1 MIATGFSVL
10 IRLELSSPGVQFLQ
24 GDHQLFNV
32 IITAHGLLMLFF
44 MVMPA
49 LIGGFGNYFLPIHI
63 GAPDMANKKEFHG
76 LNIRY
81 YSNKFK
87 NNVYKGYLAGLFE
100 GDGHI

>member
-32 IITAHGLLMLFF
+32 IITAHGILMLFF

-49 LIGGFGNYFLPIHI
+49 FIGGFGNYFLPIHI
-63 GAPDMANKKEFHG
+63 GAPDMANKLEVLEFNKNYHS
-76 LNIRY
+76 NNY
-81 YSNKFK
+81 KDNKFK
-87 NNVYKGYLAGLFE
+87 EYLAGLFE